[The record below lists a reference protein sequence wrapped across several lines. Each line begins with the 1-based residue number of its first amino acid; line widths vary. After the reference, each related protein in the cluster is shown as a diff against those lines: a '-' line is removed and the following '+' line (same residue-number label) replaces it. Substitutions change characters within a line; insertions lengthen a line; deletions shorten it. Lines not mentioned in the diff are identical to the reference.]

1 MFRLKSVYIKDYKNI
16 QDQTFDFSSNTGYIA
31 LIGLNGSG
39 KSNLLEA
46 ISIIFNGLFNKKA
59 IPFEYEIKYDI
70 DGHIYERKKLSAKKD
85 GLRVKDEDMQYP
97 SSIIACYSGEDLRLW
112 HVAYEDY
119 YMQYFKNAIRD
130 RSFAPKIIY
139 INKYCWKIAFI
150 SLLCSTKDTVREFLK
165 KLLSIDDIR
174 SVDIHLEA
182 DAEKRARFADHA
194 ACRWYDSI
202 KHLQDEDENQL
213 INANVIATTD
223 MTSYGA
229 SSSED
234 PAIIF
239 QFLYLLSLPKK
250 DKDDRQTI
258 DKLITNINITIDGI
272 SFDNLSE
279 GEKKIILIECITQ
292 VLGNDN
298 SLVLL
303 DEPDAHVHIAIKKDL
318 LKLAAYFNGQ
328 TIITTHSPMFLNKH
342 WDGYDEKNIYYLSN
356 GKIESSKPL
365 KHLSELTD
373 NSIDYFEGVFILSSK
388 RVLVVEGKYDDK
400 YLKKAINIFSKRN
413 SKYKKLNEIVI
424 FSANG
429 ASAAEVIYNQIIS
442 PCLEKIEKVVFL
454 FDYDDGGWK
463 DGWKKIKAIHDTN
476 PNIIPMFYQD
486 NYSSPAYPTSD
497 AEVTKTN
504 GSKKIKDE
512 NSYIVEDLFSEDSY
526 ASIIHP
532 VITARKQKDF
542 RKINYGKNGTVGTIK
557 KHIEE
562 NYDTFN
568 EIWYNG
574 FEPVLDKLLNVFNF

>member
-112 HVAYEDY
+112 HIAYEEY
-119 YMQYFKNAIRD
+119 YMQYFKNAISD

-150 SLLCSTKDTVREFLK
+150 SLLCSKKDSVKEFLK
-165 KLLSIDDIR
+165 HVFSIDDIT
-174 SVDIHLEA
+174 SVGIHIEA
-182 DAEKRARFADHA
+182 DAEQRDKFADHT

-250 DKDDRQTI
+250 DLKKKQTV
-258 DKLITNINITIDGI
+258 DKLINNIKININGI

-279 GEKKIILIECITQ
+279 GEKKLILIETITQ
-292 VLGNDN
+292 ILGDEN

-303 DEPDAHVHIAIKKDL
+303 DEPDAHVHIENKKKIL
-318 LKLAAYFNGQ
+318 ETITQYNGQ
-328 TIITTHSPMFLNKH
+328 TILTTHSPIFIDMMNQEDIRYVESGSIVNMDRIKTITKISEGRISILEGALVATAKKMIITEGPDDVKH
-342 WDGYDEKNIYYLSN
+342 IKAAI
-356 GKIESSKPL
+356 
-365 KHLSELTD
+365 SEL
-373 NSIDYFEGVFILSSK
+373 SK
-388 RVLVVEGKYDDK
+388 RHVDYAKLSRIPITFQGGAKLV
-400 YLKKAINIFSKRN
+400 
-413 SKYKKLNEIVI
+413 NEYY
-424 FSANG
+424 
-429 ASAAEVIYNQIIS
+429 E
-442 PCLEKIEKVVFL
+442 
-454 FDYDDGGWK
+454 
-463 DGWKKIKAIHDTN
+463 
-476 PNIIPMFYQD
+476 
-486 NYSSPAYPTSD
+486 
-497 AEVTKTN
+497 
-504 GSKKIKDE
+504 
-512 NSYIVEDLFSEDSY
+512 
-526 ASIIHP
+526 SIIKP
-532 VITARKQKDF
+532 V
-542 RKINYGKNGTVGTIK
+542 
-557 KHIEE
+557 
-562 NYDTFN
+562 
-568 EIWYNG
+568 YN
-574 FEPVLDKLLNVFNF
+574 LLAELI